1 MQYSSDPESKMH
13 LANEWNVGVESIF
26 LFKHEEKTKQFI
38 VLVLGVSDICINS
51 GSRCACCSFAA
62 DKSYAAII
70 RHAAE
75 KFSFHFNFILKSSY
89 HWIWRVFVTYL
100 FRNLFLRLMLFSCC
114 GLFIFCLLQSIR
126 NMNKVARSK
135 WFDSIVCSDWWII
148 CLSIYLGH
156 QSGAR
161 LK

>member
-1 MQYSSDPESKMH
+1 MQCSSDPESKMH

-114 GLFIFCLLQSIR
+114 GLFIFFCFNQFEIWIKSLGRNGSIR
-126 NMNKVARSK
+126 LFARIDGLFAYQFT
-135 WFDSIVCSDWWII
+135 WDTNLEPD
-148 CLSIYLGH
+148 
-156 QSGAR
+156 
-161 LK
+161 